1 MPPKLIVTECPSKV
15 KRVCRAEGCGAEIR
29 GTDLTLH
36 YKSRVNFKLL
46 KELNIATK
54 ERAERMIND
63 VFRVNY
69 TVNDLT
75 NGLVRILANLEPNR
89 MSPIS
94 EFPFQKTSMKNYN
107 IF

>member
-46 KELNIATK
+46 KELNIATI
-54 ERAERMIND
+54 A
-63 VFRVNY
+63 
-69 TVNDLT
+69 
-75 NGLVRILANLEPNR
+75 NGLVRILANLESNR
-89 MSPIS
+89 VCRQSQNFHSKKPVRKILIFFNSLMSRIR
-94 EFPFQKTSMKNYN
+94 F
-107 IF
+107 